1 MPGIGHLC
9 VCIITNSII
18 HATNVYLEFT
28 RCLSW
33 PSTTG
38 IIRKAERT
46 RGVLKRRVPIFRTAY
61 HQNYSWNNSK
71 F

>member
-46 RGVLKRRVPIFRTAY
+46 RGVLKRRVPIFRTTY
-61 HQNYSWNNSK
+61 HQNYSWEQL
-71 F
+71 